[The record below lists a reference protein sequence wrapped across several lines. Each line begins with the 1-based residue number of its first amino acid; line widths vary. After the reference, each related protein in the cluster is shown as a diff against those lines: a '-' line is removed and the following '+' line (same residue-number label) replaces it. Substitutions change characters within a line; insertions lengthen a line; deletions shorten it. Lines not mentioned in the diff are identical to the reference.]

1 MEELAQ
7 GVAAMPA
14 IVDSPPSPEVVD
26 TPPTQLDKDDD
37 VITQSVY
44 SIAMPSVTVLLVLLS
59 LKNVAL
65 YRT

>member
-7 GVAAMPA
+7 GVAAMPS

-37 VITQSVY
+37 VITQIVY
-44 SIAMPSVTVLLVLLS
+44 SMPSVTVLCLYYY
-59 LKNVAL
+59 NYVAL